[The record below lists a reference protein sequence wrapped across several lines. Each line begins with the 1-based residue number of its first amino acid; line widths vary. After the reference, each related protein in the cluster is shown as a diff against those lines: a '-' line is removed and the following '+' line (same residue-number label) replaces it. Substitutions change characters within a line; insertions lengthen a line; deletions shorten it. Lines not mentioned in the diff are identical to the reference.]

1 MTVAVSGHPE
11 IRRYEGP
18 KGGVQ
23 KTVGSNEELIG
34 PFRDPEGLF
43 GNDRRWGKAEL
54 DQMCEFYL
62 VIF

>member
-1 MTVAVSGHPE
+1 MPSMTVAVSGHPE

-34 PFRDPEGLF
+34 PFRDYEAAKEEWAKHAWQSVGAAGHSP
-43 GNDRRWGKAEL
+43 
-54 DQMCEFYL
+54 
-62 VIF
+62 